1 MTAIYFDLSEQ
12 FLSNGHRFKYYGIVR
27 TVMEVGYEMAKDTQV
42 RFVIFSP
49 AHGAFFEV
57 TPRLD
62 DASPTGVMDPGLPP
76 AATPIRLRQSFP
88 TPNRLRDAVFPLVRA
103 LARRINLRR
112 WKHVPPGAARPVDL
126 SGQILIALGRSKIMT
141 DYLNDLARNGT
152 DVRMVPLL
160 HDMIPLHAF
169 AHREQRMFTSNFMHD
184 NARVIAHSD
193 LVLTN
198 SAFTRDEVVHFAGKG
213 LFPELP
219 PVVAVPLSHEFRP
232 TCETLNMLI
241 PDAPY
246 VMCVG
251 TLTGRKNLECVMA
264 ALMYLH
270 RQGRAVPDLVLAG
283 SRRKRAEEYVAQ
295 AWFAPLRDKVRQA
308 WSALAAA
315 RKAAKQAAA
324 EREAIA
330 AEEEYLRH
338 AVAELDKLDPQAG
351 EEEQLDARR
360 RLMQS
365 AEKIRSDVVN
375 AYEMMGQGGAETQL
389 GDALRWLDGVAHKA
403 DGALEAPM
411 AALSRAMVELDEAM
425 EGVVA
430 AIDTMSFNPIELE
443 ETEERLFAIRAMAR
457 KHEVLADDLAG
468 FAETLRGKL
477 DALDAGEAAQAGLEK
492 AVRDAQAAYDAA
504 ADALTDAR
512 RKKAGKLDKAVAA
525 ELAPLKME
533 RAVFATQI
541 TEETPGPEGRDAVS
555 FTVATNPG
563 APAGP
568 LGKIASGGELS
579 RFLLALKVCLAKGQT
594 GLTMIFDEIDRGVG
608 GATADAVGRRL
619 AALSQGGQVLVVT
632 HSPQVA
638 ALGAHHWRVSKAV
651 SKGMTLSTV
660 TPLSAPERVDEVAR
674 MLAGDTITE
683 AARAAA
689 RELLGEEFAS

>member
-1 MTAIYFDLSEQ
+1 MLRGLDISDMLIIDRLELAFQPGLNVLTGETGAGKSILLDSLGFVLGWRGRADLVRQGASQGEVTAWFDLPE
-12 FLSNGHRFKYYGIVR
+12 GH
-27 TVMEVGYEMAKDTQV
+27 A
-42 RFVIFSP
+42 
-49 AHGAFFEV
+49 AHAVLEE
-57 TPRLD
+57 
-62 DASPTGVMDPGLPP
+62 AGLPGGGEL
-76 AATPIRLRQSFP
+76 IL
-88 TPNRLRDAVFPLVRA
+88 
-103 LARRINLRR
+103 RRINGSDGRKTAWVNDRRCSGEVLR
-112 WKHVPPGAARPVDL
+112 AL
-126 SGQILIALGRSKIMT
+126 SETLVELHGQHDDRGLLDPKGHRAIL
-141 DYLNDLARNGT
+141 
-152 DVRMVPLL
+152 
-160 HDMIPLHAF
+160 
-169 AHREQRMFTSNFMHD
+169 
-184 NARVIAHSD
+184 
-193 LVLTN
+193 
-198 SAFTRDEVVHFAGKG
+198 DEFAG
-213 LFPELP
+213 
-219 PVVAVPLSHEFRP
+219 
-232 TCETLNMLI
+232 T
-241 PDAPY
+241 
-246 VMCVG
+246 
-251 TLTGRKNLECVMA
+251 
-264 ALMYLH
+264 
-270 RQGRAVPDLVLAG
+270 
-283 SRRKRAEEYVAQ
+283 
-295 AWFAPLRDKVRQA
+295 APLRDKVRQA

-468 FAETLRGKL
+468 FADTLRGKL

-579 RFLLALKVCLAKGQT
+579 RFLLALKVCLAKGQA

-619 AALSQGGQVLVVT
+619 AALSQGGQVLVVA

>member
-1 MTAIYFDLSEQ
+1 MLRGLDISDMLIIDRLELAFQPGLNVLTGETGAGKSILLDSLGFVLGWRGRADLVRQGASQGEVTAWFDLPE
-12 FLSNGHRFKYYGIVR
+12 GH
-27 TVMEVGYEMAKDTQV
+27 A
-42 RFVIFSP
+42 
-49 AHGAFFEV
+49 AHAVLEE
-57 TPRLD
+57 
-62 DASPTGVMDPGLPP
+62 AGLPGGSEL
-76 AATPIRLRQSFP
+76 IL
-88 TPNRLRDAVFPLVRA
+88 
-103 LARRINLRR
+103 RRINGSDGRKTAWVNDRRCSGEVLR
-112 WKHVPPGAARPVDL
+112 AL
-126 SGQILIALGRSKIMT
+126 SETLVELHGQHDDRGLLDPKGHRAIL
-141 DYLNDLARNGT
+141 
-152 DVRMVPLL
+152 
-160 HDMIPLHAF
+160 
-169 AHREQRMFTSNFMHD
+169 
-184 NARVIAHSD
+184 
-193 LVLTN
+193 
-198 SAFTRDEVVHFAGKG
+198 DEFAGT
-213 LFPELP
+213 
-219 PVVAVPLSHEFRP
+219 VAL
-232 TCETLNMLI
+232 
-241 PDAPY
+241 
-246 VMCVG
+246 
-251 TLTGRKNLECVMA
+251 
-264 ALMYLH
+264 
-270 RQGRAVPDLVLAG
+270 RA
-283 SRRKRAEEYVAQ
+283 
-295 AWFAPLRDKVRQA
+295 KVRQA

-324 EREAIA
+324 DREAIA

-351 EEEQLDARR
+351 EEEHLDARR

-411 AALSRAMVELDEAM
+411 AALSRAMVELDDAT

-443 ETEERLFAIRAMAR
+443 EAEERLFAIRGMAR
-457 KHEVLADDLAG
+457 KHEVQADELAG
-468 FAETLRGKL
+468 FADTLRGKL

-504 ADALTDAR
+504 AEALTDAR
-512 RKKAGKLDKAVAA
+512 QKKAGKLDKAVAA

-541 TEETPGPEGRDAVS
+541 TTETPGPEGRDAVS

-674 MLAGDTITE
+674 MLAGDTITD